1 MYVSER
7 GILKKVKDEGA
18 GFLTSVIEHLHAS
31 TSFSFFLSSR
41 FFVWCVFLMGR
52 RGITGRQV
60 SKESTDVLGIHNATR
75 KKLLFCEQLDHQPH
89 AIIN

>member
-31 TSFSFFLSSR
+31 TSFSFFLILNV
-41 FFVWCVFLMGR
+41 FCVVCLPYGEEGDNWKTSVKKKYRCFR
-52 RGITGRQV
+52 
-60 SKESTDVLGIHNATR
+60 AT
-75 KKLLFCEQLDHQPH
+75 
-89 AIIN
+89 